1 LTTPPH
7 THGCR
12 LCSASIPCESDCD
25 HEPARLRWCPACEA
39 AIDAVDGASLV
50 QWTDGLDC
58 VELAVTL
65 RRATIRAVQQ
75 SRKGG
80 DVFADFCADVEVLS
94 PADATLVDAGTWM
107 RIGAVQGARDAWL
120 GREPRAV
127 PDVPKH
133 DDGTVARCYSLGW
146 GFASQVVS
154 WTRMEM
160 MNNG

>member
-1 LTTPPH
+1 MSRTPPH

-12 LCSASIPCESDCD
+12 LCGHHICCEDDCD
-25 HEPARLRWCPACEA
+25 HEPARLRECHACA
-39 AIDAVDGASLV
+39 AAMADVDSLSE
-50 QWTDGLDC
+50 WTSGLTC

-75 SRKGG
+75 SRKGT
-80 DVFADFCADVEVLS
+80 DAFADFCADVEVLG

-120 GREPRAV
+120 NREPRAA
-127 PDVPKH
+127 PDVPMH